1 MDFPQEGKYNVQG
14 IQIHLY
20 SLVKQLLSQHLK
32 SSCRKGR
39 RGGREEAVP
48 REKANTKLLQA
59 WFKSWFIKRSK
70 VQDITLLLTTT
81 PDHKEA
87 RGMDAEIP
95 LRVVI
100 KAVLWLTLPKPS
112 QTWGMKE
119 ALQRAVTAPMAKKHN
134 LAEAFH

>member
-1 MDFPQEGKYNVQG
+1 
-14 IQIHLY
+14 
-20 SLVKQLLSQHLK
+20 
-32 SSCRKGR
+32 
-39 RGGREEAVP
+39 
-48 REKANTKLLQA
+48 
-59 WFKSWFIKRSK
+59 
-70 VQDITLLLTTT
+70 
-81 PDHKEA
+81 
-87 RGMDAEIP
+87 MDAEIP